1 MALSPA
7 VANKLTKDFQSALIC
22 KIDFNGLT
30 LGLTE
35 SGYDIELNGV
45 TYLANGLLLG
55 ASNYKETAEVK
66 VNNLT
71 LVLSSVDQT
80 ITSLLLQNNQIGR
93 EVLISRVIYDPDD
106 HKTMLAVEEI
116 AVGEIVSF
124 SNGSTSSESAMSI
137 TVSSLF
143 ADWERKN
150 GRTTTNASQQRV
162 VPGDKGMEYANSID
176 KELKWGGK

>member
-55 ASNYKETAEVK
+55 VSNYKETAEVK

-80 ITSLLLQNNQIGR
+80 ITALLLQNNQIGR

-106 HKTMLAVEEI
+106 HKTILAVEEI

-124 SNGSTSSESAMSI
+124 SNGSTSEDSAMSI

-162 VPGDKGMEYANSID
+162 FPGDKGMEYANSID